1 MDNAN
6 LTEVR
11 TDLEGMGSS
20 LPEAFCRMTI
30 MRLEAVGY
38 LAWDA
43 SGLWNLAFSIRKAEQ
58 EALDYCHIDTLPS
71 SLYPMLCDRSCGRFL
86 YGLKQTG
93 RLEIE
98 GIDLSGILTSLSEGD
113 VKVDFDKGA
122 TDEARLDAVLGAM
135 MDSGKEQMACY
146 RKLRF

>member
-11 TDLEGMGSS
+11 KDLECMSSS
-20 LPEAFCRMTI
+20 LPEAFCRMAI

-38 LAWDA
+38 TAWDA
-43 SGLWNLAFSIRKAEQ
+43 PGLWNLAFSIRKAEQ
-58 EALDYCHIDTLPS
+58 EVLDHCHIDEVPN
-71 SLYPMLCDRSCGRFL
+71 SLYFMLCDRSCGHFL
-86 YGLKQTG
+86 HGLKQSG

-122 TDEARLDAVLGAM
+122 SDEARLDALLGAM
-135 MDSGKEQMACY
+135 MGSGKEQLACY